1 MESVFFLGA
10 STPRGFV
17 SHYDT
22 LFDEVRH
29 LTILKGGSGCGKST
43 FLRAI
48 GRAAQQRGLDVSYI
62 LCSSDPDS
70 LDGVI
75 VPQLSAAYVDGTAPH
90 VLEPRLCGGGMN
102 YLNFGEFYDSDGMME
117 KEEEILQVQG
127 ENAAQYP
134 HVTACLAA
142 AGELLGG
149 VQRIVDT
156 PAYREETAAIAECI
170 ALSSLR
176 RIGDPQPRFR
186 RRFLSAVTPQGLYFC
201 QKTPAALCGR
211 VYVLRDDYGLAPLL
225 LEVLQARA
233 QELGH
238 SCIACYSPLLP
249 DGRPTHLL
257 IPSADVAVVSESA
270 LLPYDAP
277 CFCRIELNSSLPPQ
291 TRESLAFYT
300 QTISSLL
307 GQAVEYLRA
316 AKQHHDRL
324 EALCRPFVDFAAAD
338 RLTKKT
344 IRLLFGEN

>member
-43 FLRAI
+43 FMRTI
-48 GRAAQQRGLDVSYI
+48 GRAAQQHGMDVSYI

-70 LDGVI
+70 LDGVLL
-75 VPQLSAAYVDGTAPH
+75 PQLSAAYVDGTAPH

-117 KEEEILQVQG
+117 KEEEILQVQR

-142 AGELLGG
+142 AGDLQNGMRL
-149 VQRIVDT
+149 VTDT
-156 PAYREETAAIAECI
+156 PAYREEMAAIAECI
-170 ALSSLR
+170 ALSSLKR
-176 RIGDPQPRFR
+176 VGDPQARFR

-201 QKTPAALCGR
+201 QKTPAALCSR
-211 VYVLRDDYGLAPLL
+211 VYVLRDDYWLAPLL
-225 LEVLQARA
+225 LEVLQSRA

-238 SCIACYSPLLP
+238 DCIACFSPLLP
-249 DGRPTHLL
+249 DGQPTHLL

-270 LLPYDAP
+270 LLLYDAP
-277 CFCRIELNSSLPPQ
+277 CFCRIDLNSSLPPK
-291 TRESLAFYT
+291 TRESLEFYKKAIT
-300 QTISSLL
+300 SLL
-307 GQAVEYLRA
+307 SQAVVRLRA
-316 AKQHHDRL
+316 AKRHHDCL
-324 EALCRPFVDFAAAD
+324 EALCKPFVDFAAAD

-344 IRLLFGEN
+344 LRLLFGEK